1 MTFRKALLFTLLL
14 FLSIKGNAQITPE
27 QYFPMSLIYQLKV
40 DTCTILKAGKD
51 NVMSKDISIIF
62 DRAKMTM
69 ILKDPQNGMLIEF
82 VYNKDTLLVLQNLY
96 SVSTKNEKKLVSQ
109 DSFFY
114 NTKKQK
120 IRYKSVNFL
129 RPNEPSTEATYL
141 YRNDTLITE
150 VYTYG
155 VEIFRTIVYNF
166 NSKTRVKHQ
175 TILSA
180 KPTENYYF
188 VYNAQNQLQ
197 SDYATGINSKD
208 TLFEHRY
215 TYDAQGRLT
224 ETKVFDNRGSLQH
237 IYRNSY
243 LENGLT
249 DVKENYLLIKNED
262 LETALY
268 QKKVYRYGY
277 RKTK

>member
-1 MTFRKALLFTLLL
+1 
-14 FLSIKGNAQITPE
+14 
-27 QYFPMSLIYQLKV
+27 
-40 DTCTILKAGKD
+40 
-51 NVMSKDISIIF
+51 
-62 DRAKMTM
+62 M
-69 ILKDPQNGMLIEF
+69 ILKDPQNGMLIDF
-82 VYNKDTLLVLQNLY
+82 VYNNDTLLVLQNLY

-129 RPNEPSTEATYL
+129 RANEPSTEATYL

-155 VEIFRTIVYNF
+155 VEIFRTVVYNF

-188 VYNAQNQLQ
+188 VYNDQNQLQ

-215 TYDAQGRLT
+215 TYDTQGRLT